1 MKEITH
7 ELKIKNKSRFRQR
20 SACWKTIHDESKF
33 KKLFVLMKQT
43 NDYLRKQNHEDEKGP
58 ANSAVKR
65 AVTTAHIFIDWLIFY
80 GEWGIGKTKYAKDF
94 VKQLKMITWKSLKKV

>member
-1 MKEITH
+1 MRLAGVPMKEITH

-43 NDYLRKQNHEDEKGP
+43 NDYLRKQNHEDEKGEF
-58 ANSAVKR
+58 
-65 AVTTAHIFIDWLIFY
+65 HFIQI
-80 GEWGIGKTKYAKDF
+80 KKPKSTDF
-94 VKQLKMITWKSLKKV
+94 VKIPLIPL